1 MPDVIAANNKRLR
14 DMGDG
19 SHAEVVALAPA
30 LLQEVPVTI
39 ADGVSL
45 SGAADLTGRGTPVA
59 VITDADWDTNAMT
72 FQGSVDGVLYSDLRV
87 AGVEVSIA
95 GVVASSLEPLDPMR
109 FLACRYLKV
118 RSGPGAAP
126 VPQVGDTVVTIV
138 CRPVSP

>member
-1 MPDVIAANNKRLR
+1 MPDVIVANNKRLR

-39 ADGVSL
+39 ADGESL

-95 GVVASSLEPLDPMR
+95 GVAASSLEPLDPQQM
-109 FLACRYLKV
+109 LACQHLRV
-118 RSGPGAAP
+118 RSGTSVAP
-126 VPQVGDTVVTIV
+126 VNQVGDTVVTIV
-138 CRPVSP
+138 CRPV

>member
-1 MPDVIAANNKRLR
+1 MPDVIVANNKRLR

-39 ADGVSL
+39 ADGESL

-95 GVVASSLEPLDPMR
+95 GVVASSLEPLDPQQM
-109 FLACRYLKV
+109 LACQHLRV
-118 RSGPGAAP
+118 RSGTSVAP
-126 VPQVGDTVVTIV
+126 VNQVGDTVVTIV
-138 CRPVSP
+138 CRPV